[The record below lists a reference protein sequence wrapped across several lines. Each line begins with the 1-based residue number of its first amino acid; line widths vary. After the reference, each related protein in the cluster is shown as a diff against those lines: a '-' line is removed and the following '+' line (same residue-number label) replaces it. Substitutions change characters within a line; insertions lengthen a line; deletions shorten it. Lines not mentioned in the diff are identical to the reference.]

1 MKSSMLKSLEIAYMS
16 STLNILFIAVVILK
30 LWG

>member
-1 MKSSMLKSLEIAYMS
+1 MKSSMLKSCKIAYMS

-30 LWG
+30 LWA